1 MGILL
6 LDTICTLA
14 KSWAVSICV
23 MYTLCEIFGIFFDVV
38 PASLIWLMLM
48 MIELHP
54 AIVEISEEDE
64 E

>member
-6 LDTICTLA
+6 LDTICTLG

-23 MYTLCEIFGIFFDVV
+23 MHILCEIFGIFFDVV
-38 PASLIWLMLM
+38 PASLIWLMLLVV
-48 MIELHP
+48 ELHP
-54 AIVEISEEDE
+54 AIIEISEEGE